1 MRGHIHLNKDK
12 NIAKLQ
18 YAKYM
23 NYCDSTCIYKQ
34 ALVMT
39 LTCKDRLN
47 KINLIHQVMAERN
60 QRRFILFMQRK
71 DLAKKYLTKSL
82 KHVYMTCKKHFNNFN
97 STSKMK
103 EKNTVL

>member
-60 QRRFILFMQRK
+60 QRGSFC
-71 DLAKKYLTKSL
+71 S
-82 KHVYMTCKKHFNNFN
+82 C
-97 STSKMK
+97 K
-103 EKNTVL
+103 EKILQKNI